1 MVLDKFH
8 PAVASWFHN
17 SFDGPTEIQEKA
29 WPEIKKKSHTLISVP
44 TGSGKTSAVF
54 LASIDDL
61 LRQSLESGLPDNTQV
76 CLLYPYAAADDLPCV
91 DLCCLRIIK

>member
-29 WPEIKKKSHTLISVP
+29 WPEIKKKSNTLITAP
-44 TGSGKTSAVF
+44 TGSGKTLAAF
-54 LASIDDL
+54 LDSIDDL
-61 LRQSLESGLPDNTQV
+61 FRQSLESGLPDKPQDV
-76 CLLYPYAAADDLPCV
+76 
-91 DLCCLRIIK
+91 